1 MLYLL
6 ISIAVFL
13 LLIYFFRNTI
23 ILNIYKLPMIRRS
36 WQLPDMD
43 ASSVQLKDNNKPV
56 VVCCGDSI
64 THGHIGYNWVDSLR
78 KDDTSKV
85 YINAGINADL
95 TWNLNQRV
103 DDIIKHNPDYIT
115 ILIGTN
121 DAIGS
126 QPVKLIQDYYI
137 QTKGL
142 PQKPSIDWYEEQLE
156 LFIKTI
162 KENTKA
168 KISIF
173 TLPWLGEQ
181 KESSIIQ
188 VVKNHNQIIKDLASN
203 YDIEIL
209 DLYNEFDL
217 QIEENQSLPYTTSEL
232 RRLRGL
238 RAVVLYYVFGWT
250 WKDIGKK
257 YRLKLLCDHIHL
269 NEDGGQ
275 IIKKLARDFI
285 NQQSTPDRI

>member
-6 ISIAVFL
+6 ISIAVL

-95 TWNLNQRV
+95 TWNLNQRIE
-103 DDIIKHNPDYIT
+103 DIIKHDPEYIT

-126 QPVKLIQDYYI
+126 QPVKLIQDYYME
-137 QTKGL
+137 TKGL
-142 PQKPSIDWYEEQLE
+142 PQKPSIDWYKEQLE
-156 LFIKTI
+156 FFIKNI
-162 KENTKA
+162 KEHTNA
-168 KISIF
+168 KIAIF

-181 KESSIIQ
+181 KTSSIME
-188 VVKNHNQIIKDLASN
+188 VVRSHNKIIKDLAKN
-203 YDIEIL
+203 YNLEIL
-209 DLYNEFDL
+209 DLYNKFDL
-217 QIEENQSLPYTTSEL
+217 NITNNNSVPYTTSEL

-238 RAVVLYYVFGWT
+238 RAVVLHYVFGWS
-250 WKDIGKK
+250 WNDIGEK

-269 NEDGGQ
+269 NERGGL
-275 IIKKLARDFI
+275 IIKNLAKGFLS
-285 NQQSTPDRI
+285 N